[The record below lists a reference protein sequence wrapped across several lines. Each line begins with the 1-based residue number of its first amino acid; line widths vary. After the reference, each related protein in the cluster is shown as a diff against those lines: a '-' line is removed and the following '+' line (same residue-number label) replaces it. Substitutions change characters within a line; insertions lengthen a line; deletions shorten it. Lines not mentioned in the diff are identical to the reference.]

1 MKSRTGDEL
10 SARASE
16 SQCLTRNGRRELVV
30 RPADAG
36 DERLLFDWVN
46 RTDSLTYMLRTEGAV
61 AWADHQ
67 RWFDARLRDDD
78 SAIWIGE
85 LDRRPAGQVRLE
97 RSARGLVV
105 SIYVDPG
112 SRRRGVA
119 SGLLRHADG
128 QAAIRWPGAPIVAD
142 VQHGNDASRALFL
155 AAGYVHA
162 QRHASHDEFR
172 LVRPVGSGEG
182 QPKG

>member
-1 MKSRTGDEL
+1 MKPRAGDEL
-10 SARASE
+10 LAHASE
-16 SQCLTRNGRRELVV
+16 SQWLTRSGRRKLVV
-30 RPADAG
+30 RPVDAG
-36 DERLLFDWVN
+36 DRRLLFDWVN
-46 RTDSLTYMLRTEGAV
+46 RPDNLAYMLRTEGAV

-67 RWFDARLRDDD
+67 RWFDARLRDDG

-85 LDRRPAGQVRLE
+85 LDQRPAGQVRLQ

-119 SGLLRHADG
+119 SGLLRHADA

-142 VQHGNDASRALFL
+142 VQQGNDASRALFL

-172 LVRPVGSGEG
+172 LVRPAGSG
-182 QPKG
+182 QR

>member
-1 MKSRTGDEL
+1 MKPRIGDEL
-10 SARASE
+10 LAHASE
-16 SQCLTRNGRRELVV
+16 SQRLTRSGRRKLVV

-36 DERLLFDWVN
+36 DDRLLFDWVN
-46 RTDSLTYMLRTEGAV
+46 RPDSLAYMLRTEGAV
-61 AWADHQ
+61 TWADHQ

-85 LDRRPAGQVRLE
+85 LDQRPAGQVRLE

-105 SIYVDPG
+105 SIYVEPG

-119 SGLLRHADG
+119 SGLLRHADA
-128 QAAIRWPGAPIVAD
+128 QAAIRWPGVPIVAD
-142 VQHGNDASRALFL
+142 VQHGNDASCALFL
-155 AAGYVHA
+155 AAGYLHA
-162 QRHASHDEFR
+162 ERHASHDEFR

-182 QPKG
+182 QPTG